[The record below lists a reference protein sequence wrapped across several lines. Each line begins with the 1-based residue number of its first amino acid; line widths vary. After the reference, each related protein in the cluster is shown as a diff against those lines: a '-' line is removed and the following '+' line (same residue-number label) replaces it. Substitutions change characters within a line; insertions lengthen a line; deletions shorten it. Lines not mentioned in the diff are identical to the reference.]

1 MYLLSNNI
9 SKVIFFIIS
18 VVILIIQI
26 NLPSI
31 IIYENNKINLD
42 LFLIFLTFL
51 VFIDDIDD
59 SYRIIYIAFFFG
71 LFQDIIINSEQLGL
85 FSFLK
90 SLTVY
95 LLLGIRS
102 YDAIWDTKIKL
113 ACVLC
118 IYFLHFLFY
127 YLVIYDG
134 FYLIIFLVSFLQSAV
149 CFIIYYLF
157 NRFFLD
163 IK

>member
-9 SKVIFFIIS
+9 SKIIFFVISII
-18 VVILIIQI
+18 VLIIQI

-42 LFLIFLTFL
+42 LILIFLTFL
-51 VFIDDIDD
+51 VFIED
-59 SYRIIYIAFFFG
+59 SHRIVYIAFFFG
-71 LFQDIIINSEQLGL
+71 LFQDIIINTEQLGL

-90 SLTVY
+90 SLTIY

-102 YDAIWDTKIKL
+102 YDSIWDRKIKL
-113 ACVLC
+113 GFIFC

-127 YLVIYDG
+127 YLIIHDG
-134 FYLIIFLVSFLQSAV
+134 FYSMIFLVSFFQSILSFV
-149 CFIIYYLF
+149 IYYLF
-157 NRFFLD
+157 NRLYLNP
-163 IK
+163 K

>member
-18 VVILIIQI
+18 IVILIIQI

-51 VFIDDIDD
+51 VFIDD

-134 FYLIIFLVSFLQSAV
+134 FYLMVFLVSFLQSAFSFSSPISV
-149 CFIIYYLF
+149 AYIQPNSPIL
-157 NRFFLD
+157 L
-163 IK
+163 

>member
-1 MYLLSNNI
+1 MYLLSNYI

-18 VVILIIQI
+18 IVILIIQI

-51 VFIDDIDD
+51 VFIDD

-85 FSFLK
+85 LSFLK

-95 LLLGIRS
+95 L
-102 YDAIWDTKIKL
+102 
-113 ACVLC
+113 
-118 IYFLHFLFY
+118 
-127 YLVIYDG
+127 
-134 FYLIIFLVSFLQSAV
+134 
-149 CFIIYYLF
+149 IYYQ
-157 NRFFLD
+157 
-163 IK
+163 K